1 MRTVMKKMEMHP
13 SEARSA
19 SSDPDSWMIL
29 LRSTRKRMTRKR
41 R

>member
-1 MRTVMKKMEMHP
+1 MKMETPP

-29 LRSTRKRMTRKR
+29 LLSTKKKMTRKR